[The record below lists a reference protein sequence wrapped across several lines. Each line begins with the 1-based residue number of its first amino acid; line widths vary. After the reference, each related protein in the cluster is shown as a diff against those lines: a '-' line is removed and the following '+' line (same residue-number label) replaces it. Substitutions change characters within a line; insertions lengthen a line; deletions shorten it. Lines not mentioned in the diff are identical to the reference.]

1 MRQIDD
7 VAFERNN
14 GIQKLIDNLTG
25 NERFGTVYL
34 PITERSETA
43 RLADLL
49 D

>member
-1 MRQIDD
+1 MAAPAYYHSLPVHPLFR
-7 VAFERNN
+7 A
-14 GIQKLIDNLTG
+14 G